1 MRWLRTCR
9 RRRSRAASRE
19 TPRGTAERAPGDAP
33 TAETLDL
40 ERSIARRERAASR
53 REGGDDEGEGGDG
66 DDPSSRSRPQ

>member
-9 RRRSRAASRE
+9 RRRSRVASRE
-19 TPRGTAERAPGDAP
+19 TPRDPAERAPGDTP

-53 REGGDDEGEGGDG
+53 REGDDDSDGDG
-66 DDPSSRSRPQ
+66 DDPSSRSRPR

>member
-9 RRRSRAASRE
+9 RRRSRVASRE
-19 TPRGTAERAPGDAP
+19 TPRDPAERAPGDTP

-66 DDPSSRSRPQ
+66 DDPSSRSRPR